1 MENADTRKRGK
12 TGTSEGKT
20 ARGPWIFL
28 KPAPRAAPQLTMLMA
43 SMESRW
49 ATAHTPKARMVKL
62 AQAYGPKN
70 TRQPLRENTPES
82 SLEVTAT
89 QVPTRC

>member
-1 MENADTRKRGK
+1 MENADTRKREK
-12 TGTSEGKT
+12 VGTSEGK
-20 ARGPWIFL
+20 
-28 KPAPRAAPQLTMLMA
+28 PAPCTAPQLTMLMA

-70 TRQPLRENTPES
+70 TRQPLQEDTPES

-89 QVPTRC
+89 QVPSPSHRSSP